1 MSHAE
6 LIESGFMQ
14 YNLQIIT
21 CDLPTMPLRPLYQFL
36 ICGLFAVTLSACGQL
51 TKSQI
56 KDEGF
61 VSEHD
66 MELSYSHRSDL
77 HITGSNKG
85 EEFVVPINTLKNL
98 HDAREKLT
106 KASGKTF
113 KYAIVDSDYHSH
125 IVITQGDQEYIGFS
139 LHFLDKFGDDQDVIA
154 AAVAHDLAHIADG
167 DTGDAQDQREVGFF
181 VARQV
186 VSVALS
192 FVGSPIAGYGGSLA
206 VAGMEHGVAVAE
218 ENKTN
223 PIGLQWLVDAGYTPC
238 GYVTLKKH
246 ADTNATLDNPAEFIS
261 THPGIDDRA
270 TLAQQ
275 KMTEITGKSCEAI
288 VPTPTAAE
296 PAEIN
301 AKRKP

>member
-1 MSHAE
+1 MTLKHIYRLLLCCSLA
-6 LIESGFMQ
+6 
-14 YNLQIIT
+14 
-21 CDLPTMPLRPLYQFL
+21 
-36 ICGLFAVTLSACGQL
+36 GLLTACGQL
-51 TKSQI
+51 SKTQI

-61 VSEHD
+61 ISEHD
-66 MELSYSHRSDL
+66 MDLSYSHKSDL
-77 HITGSNKG
+77 HITGSSKG
-85 EEFVVPINTLKNL
+85 EEFVVPKTTLKNL

-106 KASGKTF
+106 KVSGKSF
-113 KYAIVDSDYHSH
+113 QYAIVDSDYHSH
-125 IVITQGDQEYIGFS
+125 TVLTQGDQEYIGFS

-186 VSVALS
+186 VSAALS

-206 VAGMEHGVAVAE
+206 IAGVEHGVAVAE

-223 PIGLQWLVDAGYTPC
+223 PVGMQWLVDAGYTPC
-238 GYVTLKKH
+238 GYVTMKKH

-270 TLAQQ
+270 ELAEQ
-275 KMTEITGKSCEAI
+275 KMAEKSGKSCASI
-288 VPTPTAAE
+288 VPTTVAE
-296 PAEIN
+296 DSTPAN
-301 AKRKP
+301 AKKKRR

>member
-1 MSHAE
+1 MVLARSLQALLCISLLS
-6 LIESGFMQ
+6 LI
-14 YNLQIIT
+14 T
-21 CDLPTMPLRPLYQFL
+21 
-36 ICGLFAVTLSACGQL
+36 ACGQL
-51 TKSQI
+51 SKSQI

-61 VSEHD
+61 ISEHD
-66 MELSYSHRSDL
+66 MDLSYSHRSDL
-77 HITGSNKG
+77 HITGSTKG
-85 EEFVVPINTLKNL
+85 EEFVVPKNTLKNL

-113 KYAIVDSDYHSH
+113 SYAIVDSDYHSH
-125 IVITQGDQEYIGFS
+125 TVITQGDQEYIGFS

-186 VSVALS
+186 ISAALS

-206 VAGMEHGVAVAE
+206 IAGVEHGVAVAE

-238 GYVTLKKH
+238 GYVTMKKH
-246 ADTNATLDNPAEFIS
+246 ADTNATLDNPAEYIA
-261 THPGIDDRA
+261 THPGVDDRA
-270 TLAQQ
+270 ELAQQ
-275 KMTEITGKSCEAI
+275 KMAEKTGKSCEAI
-288 VPTPTAAE
+288 DATPAA
-296 PAEIN
+296 AAGAAAN
-301 AKRKP
+301 AKQKRR

>member
-1 MSHAE
+1 
-6 LIESGFMQ
+6 
-14 YNLQIIT
+14 
-21 CDLPTMPLRPLYQFL
+21 MPLRPLYRLL
-36 ICGLFAVTLSACGQL
+36 ICGLFVGSLTACGQL
-51 TKSQI
+51 SKSQI

-61 VSEHD
+61 ISDHD

-77 HITGSNKG
+77 HIIGSNKG
-85 EEFVVPINTLKNL
+85 EEFVVPKNTLKNL

-106 KASGKTF
+106 KATGKTF
-113 KYAIVDSDYHSH
+113 NYAIVDSDYHSH

-139 LHFLDKFGDDQDVIA
+139 LHFLDQFGGDQDVIA

-186 VSVALS
+186 VSAALS

-238 GYVTLKKH
+238 GYVTMKKH

-270 TLAQQ
+270 ELAQQ
-275 KMTEITGKSCEAI
+275 KMAEKTGKSCEAF
-288 VPTPTAAE
+288 VPAPAVTE
-296 PAEIN
+296 PVPVIS
-301 AKRKP
+301 KRKRQ

>member
-1 MSHAE
+1 MPYNFS
-6 LIESGFMQ
+6 FMT
-14 YNLQIIT
+14 NH
-21 CDLPTMPLRPLYQFL
+21 LPIMPLRPLYRLL
-36 ICGLFAVTLSACGQL
+36 ICGLFVGSLTACGQL
-51 TKSQI
+51 SKSQI

-61 VSEHD
+61 ISDHD

-77 HITGSNKG
+77 HIIGSNKG
-85 EEFVVPINTLKNL
+85 EEFVVTKNTLKNL

-106 KASGKTF
+106 KATGKTF
-113 KYAIVDSDYHSH
+113 NYAIVDSDYHSH

-139 LHFLDKFGDDQDVIA
+139 LHFLDQFGGDQDVIA

-186 VSVALS
+186 VSAALS

-238 GYVTLKKH
+238 GYVTMKKH
-246 ADTNATLDNPAEFIS
+246 ADSNATLDNPAEFIA

-270 TLAQQ
+270 ELAQQ
-275 KMTEITGKSCEAI
+275 KMAEKTGKSCETI
-288 VPTPTAAE
+288 EPTPAVAE
-296 PAEIN
+296 PTPVN
-301 AKRKP
+301 AKRKRQ

>member
-1 MSHAE
+1 MSLHNVHRNVICCALTCL
-6 LIESGFMQ
+6 LI
-14 YNLQIIT
+14 
-21 CDLPTMPLRPLYQFL
+21 
-36 ICGLFAVTLSACGQL
+36 ACGQL
-51 TKSQI
+51 SKSQI

-77 HITGSNKG
+77 HITGSTKG
-85 EEFVVPINTLKNL
+85 EEFVVPKNTLKNL

-106 KASGKTF
+106 KVSGKTF
-113 KYAIVDSDYHSH
+113 NYAIVDSDYHSH
-125 IVITQGDQEYIGFS
+125 TVITQGDQEYIGFS

-167 DTGDAQDQREVGFF
+167 DTGDAQDQREIGFF

-186 VSVALS
+186 VSAALS

-206 VAGMEHGVAVAE
+206 IAGMEHGVAVAE

-223 PIGLQWLVDAGYTPC
+223 PVGLQWLVDAGYTPC
-238 GYVTLKKH
+238 GYVTMKKH
-246 ADTNATLDNPAEFIS
+246 ADTNATLDNPSEFIA

-270 TLAQQ
+270 ELADQ
-275 KMTEITGKSCEAI
+275 KMTEKTGKSCAAI
-288 VPTPTAAE
+288 VPTTVVAE
-296 PAEIN
+296 TVPVS
-301 AKRKP
+301 AKRKRQ

>member
-1 MSHAE
+1 MQP
-6 LIESGFMQ
+6 IESKYMP
-14 YNLQIIT
+14 YNLPIIT
-21 CDLPTMPLRPLYQFL
+21 NYMPIMPARPLYRFL
-36 ICGLFAVTLSACGQL
+36 ICGLFAGSLAACGQL
-51 TKSQI
+51 SKSQI

-61 VSEHD
+61 ISEHD

-85 EEFVVPINTLKNL
+85 EEFVVPQNTLKNL

-113 KYAIVDSDYHSH
+113 NYAIVDSDYHSH

-167 DTGDAQDQREVGFF
+167 DTGDAQDQREIGFF

-186 VSVALS
+186 VSAALS

-206 VAGMEHGVAVAE
+206 ITGMEHGVAVAE

-238 GYVTLKKH
+238 GYVTMKKH

-261 THPGIDDRA
+261 THPGVDDRA
-270 TLAQQ
+270 ELAQQ
-275 KMTEITGKSCEAI
+275 KMAEKTGKSCEAI
-288 VPTPTAAE
+288 VPSPAVAE
-296 PAEIN
+296 PEPVN
-301 AKRKP
+301 AKLKRQ